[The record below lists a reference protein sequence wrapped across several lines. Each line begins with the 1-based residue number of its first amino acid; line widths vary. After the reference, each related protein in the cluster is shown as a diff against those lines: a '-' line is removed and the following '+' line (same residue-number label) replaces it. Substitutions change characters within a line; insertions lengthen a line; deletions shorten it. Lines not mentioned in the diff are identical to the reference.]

1 MVGSFDYFHNV
12 SLKNGYENV
21 EKSSNSNK
29 ISFFKL
35 VSVIQLFFINKEY

>member
-1 MVGSFDYFHNV
+1 MVGSFDYSHNV
-12 SLKNGYENV
+12 SLKNGYGNA

-35 VSVIQLFFINKEY
+35 VSIIK